1 MDQAK
6 QLVLALKQNNK
17 SHVGYGLQQ
26 ESEALIDHI
35 LQNMVK
41 SSLPRFKPKMKNSKD
56 SLKYREEGNQ
66 RFVSG
71 EDIEAIES
79 YTKSLAYAD
88 RPELMAYAYAN
99 RSAALYRKQ
108 FYEECVIDINAALS
122 LEYPESKRKKLQER
136 GENAMSALKRR
147 TSNPNGKLTF
157 GMNSLE
163 NNQIPKT
170 EPKEKCA
177 SDSSVENDV
186 CEKFTLIRDM
196 GIGAAATERSST
208 ESNHTGDVKNFAKNS
223 LDCKTSRDMEI
234 PEYLANEGPP
244 QLAYGP
250 SKEAPS
256 ASDGV
261 QITYSE
267 KFGRHLIATK
277 AFKPGDVIAAEEPFA
292 SVIYAERYYTHCH
305 HCLSKCYNLIACP
318 NCPMA
323 LYCSNHCQQLAWAA
337 AHQIECR
344 IISLLPNLLNVD
356 KDKIRMLTKIM
367 RLLIVVTQNGMRIDE
382 LRKDTEVAESN
393 SDSRTA
399 GFTDDGKLD
408 SFNSRSAL
416 SLATNMTTRPLIG
429 ISAFACISSLA
440 VLLLAVETNF
450 FKKKFTLAELKDI
463 SMYPDIPFCGAIM
476 LRACVIMSSNCF
488 SIQQDPGIKSG
499 SGLYV
504 LHSLQNHSCAP
515 NTFRHFEGL
524 TMITRALDPI
534 AVGEQIFTCY
544 GTAHGQMSRDE
555 RKKKIMEEY
564 FFDCECPACY
574 NDWPTYKE
582 ILGNHIGSISK
593 NKDLVQKL
601 KPFKKKLLENKYDIH
616 AVKSLIEILHEETTK
631 PCEEMIHAMQFLKSY
646 YLGVD
651 LTAAWY
657 EE

>member
-26 ESEALIDHI
+26 ESEALVSHI

-56 SLKYREEGNQ
+56 SMRYREEGNQ

-88 RPELMAYAYAN
+88 SPELMAYAYAN

-108 FYEECVIDINAALS
+108 LYEECLIDINAALS
-122 LEYPESKRKKLQER
+122 LDYPASKKKKLQER
-136 GENAMSALKRR
+136 GQNAMSAVMKR
-147 TSNPNGKLTF
+147 TSKSNGKLH
-157 GMNSLE
+157 GMNRIE
-163 NNQIPKT
+163 NNHSSDT

-186 CEKFTLIRDM
+186 CEKFTLIPDM
-196 GIGAAATERSST
+196 GFEMAALERSLT
-208 ESNHTGDVKNFAKNS
+208 ESNITCDVKNCSINS
-223 LDCKTSRDMEI
+223 LDCKTSRDIEI
-234 PEYLANEGPP
+234 PEYLANEGLP

-277 AFKPGDVIAAEEPFA
+277 AFKPGDVIAAEKPFA
-292 SVIYAERYYTHCH
+292 SVIYAERYYTHCN

-323 LYCSNHCQQLAWAA
+323 LYCSNHCQKLAWAA

-356 KDKIRMLTKIM
+356 EDKIRMLTKIM
-367 RLLIVVTQNGMRIDE
+367 RLLIMVTQNGMLIDE

-393 SDSRTA
+393 S
-399 GFTDDGKLD
+399 
-408 SFNSRSAL
+408 
-416 SLATNMTTRPLIG
+416 
-429 ISAFACISSLA
+429 
-440 VLLLAVETNF
+440 
-450 FKKKFTLAELKDI
+450 ELKDV
-463 SMYPDIPFCGAIM
+463 SMYADIPFCGAIM

-524 TMITRALDPI
+524 SMITRALEPI

-544 GTAHGQMSRDE
+544 GTAHGCMPRNE
-555 RKKKIMEEY
+555 RKKRIMEEY
-564 FFDCECPACY
+564 FFECECPACY

-582 ILGNHIGSISK
+582 ILENHIGSITK

-601 KPFKKKLLENKYDIH
+601 KPFKKKLLKNKYDIH
-616 AVKSLIEILHEETTK
+616 AVKSIIEILHEETTK
-631 PCEEMIHAMQFLKSY
+631 PCEEMIHAVQFLKSY

-651 LTAAWY
+651 LTAA
-657 EE
+657 

>member
-26 ESEALIDHI
+26 ESEALVSHI

-56 SLKYREEGNQ
+56 SMRYREEGNQ

-88 RPELMAYAYAN
+88 SPELMAYAYAN

-108 FYEECVIDINAALS
+108 LYEECLIDINAALS
-122 LEYPESKRKKLQER
+122 LDYPASKKKKLQER
-136 GENAMSALKRR
+136 GQNAMSAVMKR
-147 TSNPNGKLTF
+147 TSKSNGKLHD
-157 GMNSLE
+157 MNRIE
-163 NNQIPKT
+163 NNHSSDT
-170 EPKEKCA
+170 ESKEKCA

-186 CEKFTLIRDM
+186 CEKFTLIPDM
-196 GIGAAATERSST
+196 GFEMAALERSLT
-208 ESNHTGDVKNFAKNS
+208 ESNITCDVKNFSINS
-223 LDCKTSRDMEI
+223 LDCKTSRDIEI
-234 PEYLANEGPP
+234 PEYLANEGLP

-277 AFKPGDVIAAEEPFA
+277 AFKPGDVIAAEKPFA
-292 SVIYAERYYTHCH
+292 SVIYAERYYTHCN

-323 LYCSNHCQQLAWAA
+323 LYCSNHCQKLAWAA

-356 KDKIRMLTKIM
+356 EDKIRMLTKIM
-367 RLLIVVTQNGMRIDE
+367 RLLIMVTQNGMLIDE

-393 SDSRTA
+393 S
-399 GFTDDGKLD
+399 
-408 SFNSRSAL
+408 
-416 SLATNMTTRPLIG
+416 
-429 ISAFACISSLA
+429 
-440 VLLLAVETNF
+440 
-450 FKKKFTLAELKDI
+450 ELKDV
-463 SMYPDIPFCGAIM
+463 SMYADIPFCGAIM

-524 TMITRALDPI
+524 TMITRALEPI

-544 GTAHGQMSRDE
+544 GTAHGCMPRNE

-564 FFDCECPACY
+564 FFECECPACY
-574 NDWPTYKE
+574 NDWPSYKE
-582 ILGNHIGSISK
+582 ILENHIGSITK

-601 KPFKKKLLENKYDIH
+601 KPFKKKLLKNKYDIH
-616 AVKSLIEILHEETTK
+616 AVKSIIEILHEETTK
-631 PCEEMIHAMQFLKSY
+631 PCEEMIHAIQFLKSY

-651 LTAAWY
+651 LTAA
-657 EE
+657 

>member
-393 SDSRTA
+393 S
-399 GFTDDGKLD
+399 
-408 SFNSRSAL
+408 
-416 SLATNMTTRPLIG
+416 
-429 ISAFACISSLA
+429 
-440 VLLLAVETNF
+440 
-450 FKKKFTLAELKDI
+450 ELKDI

>member
-26 ESEALIDHI
+26 ESEALVSHI

-56 SLKYREEGNQ
+56 SMRYREEGNQ

-88 RPELMAYAYAN
+88 SPELMAYAYAN

-108 FYEECVIDINAALS
+108 LYEECLIDINAALS
-122 LEYPESKRKKLQER
+122 LDYPASKKKKLQER
-136 GENAMSALKRR
+136 GQNAMSAVMKR
-147 TSNPNGKLTF
+147 TSKSNGKLHD
-157 GMNSLE
+157 MNRIE
-163 NNQIPKT
+163 NNHSSDT
-170 EPKEKCA
+170 ESKEKCA

-186 CEKFTLIRDM
+186 CEKFTLIPDM
-196 GIGAAATERSST
+196 GFEMAALERSLT
-208 ESNHTGDVKNFAKNS
+208 ESNITCDVKNFSINS
-223 LDCKTSRDMEI
+223 LDCKTSRDIEI
-234 PEYLANEGPP
+234 PEYLANEGLP

-277 AFKPGDVIAAEEPFA
+277 AFKPGDVIAAEKPFA
-292 SVIYAERYYTHCH
+292 SVIYAERYYTHCN

-323 LYCSNHCQQLAWAA
+323 LYCSNHCQKLAWAA

-356 KDKIRMLTKIM
+356 EDKIRMLTKIM
-367 RLLIVVTQNGMRIDE
+367 RLLIMVTQNGMLIDE

-416 SLATNMTTRPLIG
+416 SLATNMTSRPLIG

-440 VLLLAVETNF
+440 VLLLAVETDF
-450 FKKKFTLAELKDI
+450 FKKKFSLAELKDV
-463 SMYPDIPFCGAIM
+463 SMYADIPFCGAIM

-524 TMITRALDPI
+524 TMITRALEPI

-544 GTAHGQMSRDE
+544 GTAHGCMPRNE

-564 FFDCECPACY
+564 FFECECPACY
-574 NDWPTYKE
+574 NDWPSYKE
-582 ILGNHIGSISK
+582 ILENHIGSITK

-601 KPFKKKLLENKYDIH
+601 KPFKKKLLKNKYDIH
-616 AVKSLIEILHEETTK
+616 AVKSIIEILHEETTK
-631 PCEEMIHAMQFLKSY
+631 PCEEMIHAIQFLKSY

-651 LTAAWY
+651 LTAA
-657 EE
+657 

>member
-26 ESEALIDHI
+26 ESEALVSHI

-56 SLKYREEGNQ
+56 SMRYREEGNQ

-88 RPELMAYAYAN
+88 SPELMAYAYAN

-108 FYEECVIDINAALS
+108 LYEECLIDINAALS
-122 LEYPESKRKKLQER
+122 LDYPASKKKKLQER
-136 GENAMSALKRR
+136 GQNAMSAVMKR
-147 TSNPNGKLTF
+147 TSKSNGKLH
-157 GMNSLE
+157 GMNRIE
-163 NNQIPKT
+163 NNHSSDT

-186 CEKFTLIRDM
+186 CEKFTLIPDM
-196 GIGAAATERSST
+196 GFEMAALERSLT
-208 ESNHTGDVKNFAKNS
+208 ESNITCDVKNCSINS
-223 LDCKTSRDMEI
+223 LDCKTSRDIEI
-234 PEYLANEGPP
+234 PEYLANEGLP

-277 AFKPGDVIAAEEPFA
+277 AFKPGDVIAAEKPFA
-292 SVIYAERYYTHCH
+292 SVIYAERYYTHCN

-323 LYCSNHCQQLAWAA
+323 LYCSNHCQKLAWAA

-356 KDKIRMLTKIM
+356 EDKIRMLTKIM
-367 RLLIVVTQNGMRIDE
+367 RLLIMVTQNGMLIDE
-382 LRKDTEVAESN
+382 LRKDTEIAESN
-393 SDSRTA
+393 S
-399 GFTDDGKLD
+399 
-408 SFNSRSAL
+408 
-416 SLATNMTTRPLIG
+416 
-429 ISAFACISSLA
+429 
-440 VLLLAVETNF
+440 
-450 FKKKFTLAELKDI
+450 ELKDV
-463 SMYPDIPFCGAIM
+463 SMYADIPFCGAIM

-524 TMITRALDPI
+524 TMITRALEPI

-544 GTAHGQMSRDE
+544 GTAHGCMPRNE
-555 RKKKIMEEY
+555 RKKRIMEEY
-564 FFDCECPACY
+564 FFECECPACY

-582 ILGNHIGSISK
+582 ILENHIGSITK

-601 KPFKKKLLENKYDIH
+601 KPFKKKLLKNKYDIH
-616 AVKSLIEILHEETTK
+616 AVKSIIEILHEETTK
-631 PCEEMIHAMQFLKSY
+631 PCEEMIHAVQFLKSY

-651 LTAAWY
+651 LTAA
-657 EE
+657 

>member
-26 ESEALIDHI
+26 ESEALVSHI

-56 SLKYREEGNQ
+56 SMRYREEGNQ

-88 RPELMAYAYAN
+88 SPELMAYAYAN

-108 FYEECVIDINAALS
+108 LYEECLIDINAALS
-122 LEYPESKRKKLQER
+122 LDYPASKKKKLQER
-136 GENAMSALKRR
+136 GQNAMSAVMKR
-147 TSNPNGKLTF
+147 TSKSNGKLH
-157 GMNSLE
+157 GMNRIE
-163 NNQIPKT
+163 NNHSSDT

-186 CEKFTLIRDM
+186 CEKFTLIPDM
-196 GIGAAATERSST
+196 GFEMAALERSLT
-208 ESNHTGDVKNFAKNS
+208 ESNITCDIKNCSINS
-223 LDCKTSRDMEI
+223 LDCKTSRDIEI
-234 PEYLANEGPP
+234 PEYLANEGLP

-277 AFKPGDVIAAEEPFA
+277 AFKPGDVIAAEKPFA
-292 SVIYAERYYTHCH
+292 SVIYAERYYTHCN

-323 LYCSNHCQQLAWAA
+323 LYCSNHCQKLAWAA

-356 KDKIRMLTKIM
+356 EDKIRMLTKIM
-367 RLLIVVTQNGMRIDE
+367 RLLIMVTQNGMLIDD

-393 SDSRTA
+393 S
-399 GFTDDGKLD
+399 
-408 SFNSRSAL
+408 
-416 SLATNMTTRPLIG
+416 
-429 ISAFACISSLA
+429 
-440 VLLLAVETNF
+440 
-450 FKKKFTLAELKDI
+450 ELKDV
-463 SMYPDIPFCGAIM
+463 SMYADIPFCGAIM

-524 TMITRALDPI
+524 TMITRALEPI

-544 GTAHGQMSRDE
+544 GTAHGCMSRNE

-564 FFDCECPACY
+564 FFECECPACY

-582 ILGNHIGSISK
+582 ILENHIGSITK
-593 NKDLVQKL
+593 NMDLVQKL
-601 KPFKKKLLENKYDIH
+601 KPFKKKLLKNKYDIH
-616 AVKSLIEILHEETTK
+616 AVKSIIEILHEETTK
-631 PCEEMIHAMQFLKSY
+631 PCEEMIHAIQFLKSY

-651 LTAAWY
+651 LTAA
-657 EE
+657 